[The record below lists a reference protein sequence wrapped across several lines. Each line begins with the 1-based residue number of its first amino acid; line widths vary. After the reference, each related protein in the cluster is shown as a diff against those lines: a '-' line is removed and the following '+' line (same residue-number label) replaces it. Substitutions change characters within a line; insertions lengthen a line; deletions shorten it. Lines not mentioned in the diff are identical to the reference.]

1 MKFPIKDFF
10 SKCDQIRSS
19 DWESDFKSYKT
30 APQNVS
36 ENIAVLKN
44 TNDGSTGGRVLFH
57 KTLRIFSEQLLCEML
72 PKLFAKRPWVKLH
85 NI

>member
-1 MKFPIKDFF
+1 MWPNTQFPTE
-10 SKCDQIRSS
+10 CPALNPTRL
-19 DWESDFKSYKT
+19 
-30 APQNVS
+30 PQNVS